1 MNDQKFNLSRELF
14 AIIITSS
21 ILFPAWSL
29 TFNEFGYIRAEDS
42 FFKMNFDDQLFVI
55 KYLYQRS
62 WASIIIL
69 FFLNPLPYL
78 IARYFA
84 MKYINFT
91 LLKEIGFYF
100 LFTCLSILISGYG
113 LIFMKN
119 IISED
124 IPGIILIM
132 IFSIVFISFKYF
144 LLEIFRILIKYFG

>member
-1 MNDQKFNLSRELF
+1 MRSFNLSRELF

-21 ILFPAWSL
+21 LLFPAWSL
-29 TFNEFGYIRAEDS
+29 TFNESDFIRAEDS

-55 KYLYQRS
+55 KYLYERV
-62 WASIIIL
+62 WVSIIIFL
-69 FFLNPLPYL
+69 FLNPFPYL

-113 LIFMKN
+113 LIFIKN
-119 IISED
+119 VISD
-124 IPGIILIM
+124 HIPGIILIL

-144 LLEIFRILIKYFG
+144 LLEVFRILIKYFG

>member
-1 MNDQKFNLSRELF
+1 MRSFNLSREFF

-29 TFNEFGYIRAEDS
+29 TFNESDFIRAEDS

-55 KYLYQRS
+55 KYLYQRV
-62 WASIIIL
+62 WVSIIIFL
-69 FFLNPLPYL
+69 FLNPLPYL

-84 MKYINFT
+84 MKYFNFT

-113 LIFMKN
+113 LIFIKN
-119 IISED
+119 VISD
-124 IPGIILIM
+124 YIPGIILILM
-132 IFSIVFISFKYF
+132 FSIAFISFKYF